1 MRYSKTNL
9 TNIETILKSQGYSIR
24 YEKGN
29 FTPAYCLLN
38 SKKVIV
44 VNKFLDLRQRIDSFC
59 QIASHIDPVDFSLL
73 SPEHISIWNEV
84 VQKSSQLKLVA

>member
-9 TNIETILKSQGYSIR
+9 TKIETILKSQGYSIR

-29 FTPAYCLLN
+29 FSPAYCLLN

-59 QIASHIDPVDFSLL
+59 QIATQIDAIDFSVLTSEDIAL
-73 SPEHISIWNEV
+73 WQEV
-84 VQKSSQLKLVA
+84 VAKSSQLKLVA

>member
-9 TNIETILKSQGYSIR
+9 TKIETILKSQGYSIR

-29 FTPAYCLLN
+29 FSPAYCLLN

-59 QIASHIDPVDFSLL
+59 QIATEIDPIDFTVLESDD
-73 SPEHISIWNEV
+73 IGFWNEV
-84 VQKSSQLKLVA
+84 VQRSTQLKLVA

>member
-9 TNIETILKSQGYSIR
+9 TKIETILKSQGYSIR

-29 FTPAYCLLN
+29 FSPAYCLLN

-59 QIASHIDPVDFSLL
+59 QIATQIDPVDFSILTSEDITL
-73 SPEHISIWNEV
+73 WQEV
-84 VQKSSQLKLVA
+84 VAKSSQLKLVA

>member
-9 TNIETILKSQGYSIR
+9 KKIETILKSQGYSIR

-29 FTPAYCLLN
+29 FSPAYCLLN

-44 VNKFLDLRQRIDSFC
+44 VNKFLDLRQRMDSFC
-59 QIASHIDPVDFSLL
+59 QIADEIDPIDFSTL
-73 SPEHISIWNEV
+73 SPDDINFWNEV
-84 VQKSSQLKLVA
+84 VSKSMQLKLVA